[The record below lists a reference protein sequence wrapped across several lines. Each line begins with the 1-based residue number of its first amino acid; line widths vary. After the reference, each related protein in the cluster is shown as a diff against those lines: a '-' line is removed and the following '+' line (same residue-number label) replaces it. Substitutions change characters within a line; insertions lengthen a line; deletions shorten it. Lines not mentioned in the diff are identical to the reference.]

1 MKITFLL
8 PHLSVSGGVRIG
20 LNYANLLSKK
30 GHQVK
35 VIVVSNTPWRR
46 LLYNALNVGI
56 PWIKNFSAEIL
67 RLKNLDETSIP
78 DADAIVACG
87 WESAGIMNGY
97 PANKGLKFQFVMHD
111 ERLYHGPKEKVE
123 ITYRYPNKK
132 IVISSWIKEMLER
145 DFNIHSNL
153 LITPV
158 DHGLFYPVKTEKKDK
173 DIKVLLLHHTYK
185 WKGVDEGVKTV
196 LKIKEKRPE
205 IKLVLFG
212 VHERRIDIPYDT
224 YLYNISQSRLAF
236 LYSSSDI
243 FLCPSWFEGLGMP
256 AMEAMACGCA
266 VVTYDTGGSRDYA
279 IDNKT
284 AFVARNGNEE
294 DLYHKL
300 LLAVNNEDL
309 RRGIAGEGHRFITN
323 NIDTW
328 EESVEKLENLFRAQL

>member
-1 MKITFLL
+1 MC
-8 PHLSVSGGVRIG
+8 
-20 LNYANLLSKK
+20 
-30 GHQVK
+30 
-35 VIVVSNTPWRR
+35 NT
-46 LLYNALNVGI
+46 LNVGI
-56 PWIKNFSAEIL
+56 SWIEDFSAGIL
-67 RLKNLDETSIP
+67 RLKNLDKNSIP
-78 DADAIVACG
+78 DADVIVACG
-87 WESAGIMNGY
+87 WETAGIMNGY
-97 PANKGLKFQFVMHD
+97 PDGKGLKFQFVMHD

-132 IVISSWIKEMLER
+132 IVISSWIKEMLEG

-158 DHGLFYPVKTEKKDK
+158 DHNLFHPVKTEKKDK
-173 DIKVLLLHHTYK
+173 KIKVLLLHHTYK
-185 WKGVDEGVKTV
+185 WKGVDEGVKAV

-212 VHERRIDIPYDT
+212 VHERQIDIPCDT
-224 YLYNISQSRLAF
+224 YLYNISQNRLAF
-236 LYSSSDI
+236 MYSSSDI

-284 AFVARNGNEE
+284 AFVAGNRDEE

-300 LLAVNNEDL
+300 LLAVDNGEL
-309 RRGIAGEGHRFITN
+309 RRRIAEEGHRFITN
-323 NIDTW
+323 DIDTW
-328 EESVEKLENLFRAQL
+328 EESVEKLENLFRAHL